1 MIIAG
6 NFKTFKT
13 RSETENYLRELNFQ
27 LSNISNEVKNNSEF
41 IIFPPLTAIDN
52 FESIEKKNNLSVGVQ
67 NAYPTKNGAFTGE
80 IGLEQ
85 LNEFNIQTILIGHS
99 ERRNILKES
108 DKFVAEKFDFFANED
123 FKIVFCVGEP
133 LEIREQARKNGFQV
147 IEKFLLNQFENIQI
161 NYKNFVIA
169 YEPIWAIG
177 TGLTPTLEEIEETLS
192 FLKNRFSRE
201 VLYGGS
207 VKLEN
212 IEEISNLK
220 SCDGALIGGASLK
233 ADNFAEMI
241 KISLKN

>member
-13 RSETENYLRELNFQ
+13 RAETENYLRELNNQ
-27 LSNISNEVKNNSEF
+27 LSKLSEKNSFDSSEF
-41 IIFPPLTAIDN
+41 LIFPPLTAIDKFN
-52 FESIEKKNNLSVGVQ
+52 LENNLKIGVQ

-80 IGLEQ
+80 VGLEQ
-85 LNEFNIQTILIGHS
+85 LEEFKIDTILIGHS

-108 DKFVAEKFDFFANED
+108 NEFITKKFKFFADEN

-133 LEIREQARKNGFQV
+133 LEIREEARKNGFKA
-147 IEKFLLNQFENIQI
+147 IEKFLLSQFENISAD
-161 NYKNFVIA
+161 YKNFVIA

-207 VKLEN
+207 VKKEN
-212 IEEISNLK
+212 IQEISELK
-220 SCDGALIGGASLK
+220 SCDGALIGGASLNAK
-233 ADNFAEMI
+233 DFTEMI
-241 KISLKN
+241 QTSLKLK